1 MYRTKAVQIVIHLH
15 VIQTIVMVTTVM
27 LINVIIWIER
37 DDFADK

>member
-1 MYRTKAVQIVIHLH
+1 MYRTKAVQIVIPLH